1 MLPPRFSNDLKGL
14 SMTSLAETVTSA
26 SGAFAYRKLV
36 TRRIVVL
43 GALLALLFLSVAV
56 DISLGPARY
65 ALREVVST
73 LFWPAHSD
81 LQMRVVVWEIRMP
94 MALMALTVGG
104 CLSLAGAQ
112 MQTILAN
119 PLASPFTLGL
129 SAAASFGAALSMV
142 MGVALFP
149 AALALMVPINAF
161 IMAMAAALL
170 IFALSSMRGVTVETI
185 VLLGIAMVFTFNALL
200 ALLQYFASEQALA
213 AVVFWTMG
221 SLTKATWTK
230 VAVTGG
236 ILAVC
241 TPLFARRSWALTAIR
256 LGETRAAAMG
266 VPVRRLRLETLIL
279 VALLA
284 AVPVSFV
291 GTIGF
296 IGIVGP
302 HIARLLLGED
312 QRFFLPGSIL
322 SGALILSVTS
332 VLSKAI
338 LPGAVLPIGIITAL
352 VGVPFFATLIFTHGR
367 KSW

>member
-1 MLPPRFSNDLKGL
+1 MSDLTQPMPRESAFSYHRLVLRRLFVLSGL
-14 SMTSLAETVTSA
+14 T
-26 SGAFAYRKLV
+26 
-36 TRRIVVL
+36 
-43 GALLALLFLSVAV
+43 LLLCLSVAT

-65 ALREVVST
+65 GLQDVFNTV
-73 LFWPAHSD
+73 LFPSEAE
-81 LQMRVVVWEIRMP
+81 LQMRVVVWDIRMP
-94 MALMALTVGG
+94 IALLAVTVGG

-129 SAAASFGAALSMV
+129 SAAASFGAALAMV
-142 MGVALFP
+142 LGVALVP
-149 AALALMVPINAF
+149 TALALMVPINAF
-161 IMAMAAALL
+161 AMAMVASLL
-170 IFALSSMRGVTVETI
+170 IFALSGMRGVTTETI
-185 VLLGIAMVFTFNALL
+185 VLLGIALVFTFNAAL

-230 VAVTGG
+230 VAVTAV

-241 TPLFARRSWALTAIR
+241 TPLFARRAWALTAIR

-266 VPVRRLRLETLIL
+266 VPVRRLRLETLLL
-279 VALLA
+279 VSLLA

-322 SGALILSVTS
+322 SGALILSATS

-367 KSW
+367 RQW